1 MPKDRNARVHESRDD
16 QTLVSGV
23 YVLDAALA

>member
-1 MPKDRNARVHESRDD
+1 MPNERNARVHESRDD

-23 YVLDAALA
+23 YVPDTALA